1 MKKPRNKKYAPKRCF
16 QGGGL
21 LALLRIEARAENS
34 SPLRDDQLSD
44 LCNGYWLAF
53 TNLTLGNASEES
65 WSCVVCA
72 LNIGLT
78 LSETV
83 FEYQYEQDFVKAL
96 DGAYRAKVRAERSNS
111 ESFRLDGE
119 AMHSIKTALLIHDEQ
134 MQLAHRKELVA
145 AMELVQSRIKEGNV
159 YSVETTA

>member
-1 MKKPRNKKYAPKRCF
+1 MKKKRDKKYAGPKRSF

-34 SPLRDDQLSD
+34 SPLREDQLSD
-44 LCNGYWLAF
+44 LGNGYWLAL
-53 TNLTLGNASEES
+53 TNLTQGNASEES

-83 FEYQYEQDFVKAL
+83 FEFQYEQEFVDAL
-96 DGAYRAKVRAERSNS
+96 DGAFRAKVRADRSGS
-111 ESFRLDGE
+111 KHFRLDGD
-119 AMHSIKTALLIHDEQ
+119 ALQNIKSALAIHDEQ
-134 MQLAHRKELVA
+134 MKIAHRNEIVSSMNMVK
-145 AMELVQSRIKEGNV
+145 QRIKDGNV
-159 YSVETTA
+159 YTCG